1 MLRKTIVSCLQDRCK
16 DIKCIVPLCLSS
28 EQETS
33 EESSEDNEE
42 EDNEEKEVRPESLSP
57 EELEKL
63 KEAVD
68 ERKKLIQGLRG
79 KPWPMKKKLVTL
91 RYFTFL

>member
-1 MLRKTIVSCLQDRCK
+1 MNQHGRLQ
-16 DIKCIVPLCLSS
+16 CLSS

-33 EESSEDNEE
+33 EEDDDEE
-42 EDNEEKEVRPESLSP
+42 NANDDDEVRPESLTP

-68 ERKKLIQGLRG
+68 EKKKLIQSLRG

-91 RYFTFL
+91 RYFK